1 MNISNAEKDSMIMLT
16 CSDWQQANDPQNDE
30 VFRSLISLIQQGK
43 IIAFYDNDEGCVK
56 YQANQALSNEQ
67 PKFYWAYDPE

>member
-1 MNISNAEKDSMIMLT
+1 MNISNAEKDSMVLLT
-16 CSDWQQANDPQNDE
+16 CNDWQQANDPQNDE

-56 YQANQALSNEQ
+56 YQAVSGLEI
-67 PKFYWAYDPE
+67 D